1 MCAGMFLGDVQ
12 NLLWVIFHWKLGTSV
27 RVLDKFS
34 LREYGILIGNSFS
47 KGFFCTYTST
57 SLDWAE
63 VVAVSVSKIEHKYST
78 MRSFDRADSLLVL
91 AFLSP
96 SMKNGMLNRT
106 WRVAFT

>member
-1 MCAGMFLGDVQ
+1 
-12 NLLWVIFHWKLGTSV
+12 
-27 RVLDKFS
+27 
-34 LREYGILIGNSFS
+34 
-47 KGFFCTYTST
+47 
-57 SLDWAE
+57 
-63 VVAVSVSKIEHKYST
+63 VSKIEHKYST